1 MAIARLRRS
10 DEHLDEK
17 RMSFGEHLEELR
29 RRIIYALIGL
39 VVACVICYI
48 WGDRIIETLSAP
60 YYLAMRENG
69 FDDPRMVQLN
79 PIEPF
84 MEYFKIC
91 LEFGLVLA
99 GPWILYQLWL
109 FVAVGLY
116 PTERVALRRFARW
129 SIALFLVGASFMVVF
144 VLSGLMKFL
153 IGISTW
159 FPTPGD
165 DNLLYHWLAPKAQPA
180 FVATQ
185 PAIPPLTAP
194 ILANDPEHPKPGDLW
209 INRGSKRLYVR
220 YEDDTYYAPLQ
231 KVGKKQ
237 FVQPMLSIAEYLD
250 FVVNL
255 GLAFGIGFQ
264 IPIVVVLLVF
274 LGIMSAKDIAQTRRF
289 VILGITVAAAFITPT
304 PDVGTMML
312 LAVPMYV
319 LFEGGLLWARMVEK
333 KQTARPESTPVP

>member
-1 MAIARLRRS
+1 MPLPIPRLHR
-10 DEHLDEK
+10 DNEVLDEK

-29 RRIIYALIGL
+29 KRIILGLIGL
-39 VVACVICYI
+39 VIACVICYI

-109 FVAVGLY
+109 FISAGLY
-116 PTERVALRRFARW
+116 PSERIALRRFARW

-159 FPTPGD
+159 FPTPGN
-165 DNLLYHWLAPKAQPA
+165 DNFLYHWLAPKSSAPVA
-180 FVATQ
+180 ATQ
-185 PAIPPLTAP
+185 PALPPLHAP
-194 ILANDPEHPKPGDLW
+194 ILSVDPPDPRPGDVW
-209 INRGSKRLYVR
+209 INRDSHRLYVHL
-220 YEDDTYYAPLQ
+220 DDETYMMPLQ
-231 KVGKKQ
+231 KAGKKQ

-274 LGIMSAKDIAQTRRF
+274 LGIMSVTDIAQMRRY
-289 VILGITVAAAFITPT
+289 VILAITIAAAFITPT

-312 LAVPMYV
+312 LAVPMYL
-319 LFEGGLLWARMVEK
+319 LFEGGLLWARLVEK
-333 KQTARPESTPVP
+333 RKAASAAE

>member
-1 MAIARLRRS
+1 
-10 DEHLDEK
+10 
-17 RMSFGEHLEELR
+17 MSFGEHLEELR
-29 RRIIYALIGL
+29 RRIIYSLVGL
-39 VVACVICYI
+39 VLACIICYI
-48 WGDRIIETLSAP
+48 WGDHIIETLSAP

-109 FVAVGLY
+109 FVAAGLY
-116 PTERVALRRFARW
+116 PSERVALRRFARW
-129 SIALFLVGASFMVVF
+129 SIALFLVGASFMIVF

-165 DNLLYHWLAPKAQPA
+165 DNFLYHWLAPKSMPGT
-180 FVATQ
+180 VATQ
-185 PAIPPLTAP
+185 PVSPPFNAP
-194 ILANDPEHPKPGDLW
+194 ILTTDPPAPKPGDVW
-209 INRGSKRLYVR
+209 FNRTDHRLYVKSD
-220 YEDDTYYAPLQ
+220 DDTYFAPTQ
-231 KVGKKQ
+231 KLGKKQ

-264 IPIVVVLLVF
+264 IPIVVVLLVY
-274 LGIMSAKDIAQTRRF
+274 LGVMSVKDIAQTRRF
-289 VILGITVAAAFITPT
+289 VILGITIAAAFITPT

-312 LAVPMYV
+312 LAIPMYV
-319 LFEGGLLWARMVEK
+319 LFEGGLLWARIVEK
-333 KQTARPESTPVP
+333 KRTASA